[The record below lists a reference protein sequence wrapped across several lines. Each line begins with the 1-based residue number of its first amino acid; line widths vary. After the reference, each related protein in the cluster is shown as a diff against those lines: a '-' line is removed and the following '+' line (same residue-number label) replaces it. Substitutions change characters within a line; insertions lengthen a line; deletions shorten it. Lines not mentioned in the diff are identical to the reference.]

1 MSKKAGLGKGLGAI
15 FGENPTPVVAK
26 PEVKEVVE
34 GATQE
39 VAVKD
44 VVANPYQPR
53 KVFDEEKMQ
62 ELAASIKEYGVVQPL
77 VVRKKGKKYE
87 LVAGERRLRA
97 SKLAG
102 LKKVPVVVKEY
113 NDTEM
118 MEIALIENIQRHD
131 LNAIEEAQGI
141 KRLMDECKLTQ
152 EQVAVK
158 IGRSRTAVAN
168 ILRLLNLAQEVQNLI
183 SQDLLTM
190 GQAKQISTLR
200 SEEAQVTVAKSV
212 IEHGWNARTIE
223 EMIREMNDGKKVK
236 VVRET
241 VKTIFEK
248 KDKPEKKEKN
258 KEEKAKPDVFHKDF
272 ESKLIELLGTK
283 VKVNPK
289 ADGKNGGTI
298 EIEYYSPE
306 DLERIYEALQPKVE
320 IKPMEVQA
328 PRKLHV

>member
-1 MSKKAGLGKGLGAI
+1 
-15 FGENPTPVVAK
+15 
-26 PEVKEVVE
+26 
-34 GATQE
+34 
-39 VAVKD
+39 
-44 VVANPYQPR
+44 
-53 KVFDEEKMQ
+53 VFDEEKLE

-102 LKKVPVVVKEY
+102 LKKVPVVLKEY
-113 NDTEM
+113 DETEM

-158 IGRSRTAVAN
+158 VGRSRTAVAN
-168 ILRLLNLAQEVQNLI
+168 ILRLLNLAQEVQDLI
-183 SQDLLTM
+183 SQNLLSM

-200 SEEAQVTVAKSV
+200 SEEDQIMVAKSAV
-212 IEHGWNARTIE
+212 EQGWTARTTE
-223 EMIREMNDGKKVK
+223 EVVREMLEGKKVK

-241 VKTIFEK
+241 VKTIFDK
-248 KDKPEKKEKN
+248 KVKVKT
-258 KEEKAKPDVFHKDF
+258 KEEKPAQDVFHKDF
-272 ESKLIELLGTK
+272 ESKLVELLGTK

-289 ADGKNGGTI
+289 ADGKKGGTI

-320 IKPMEVQA
+320 IKPVEVA
-328 PRKLHV
+328 PRKLNV

>member
-1 MSKKAGLGKGLGAI
+1 MSKKTGGLGKGLGAI
-15 FGENPTPVVAK
+15 FGENPTPIVEK

-34 GATQE
+34 GTPQE
-39 VAVKD
+39 VAIKD
-44 VVANPYQPR
+44 IVANPYQPR
-53 KVFDEEKMQ
+53 KVFDEEKLE

-102 LKKVPVVVKEY
+102 LKKVPVVLKEY
-113 NDTEM
+113 DETEM

-158 IGRSRTAVAN
+158 VGRSRTAVAN
-168 ILRLLNLAQEVQNLI
+168 ILRLLNLAQEVQDLI
-183 SQDLLTM
+183 SQNLLSM

-200 SEEAQVTVAKSV
+200 SEEDQIMVAKSAV
-212 IEHGWNARTIE
+212 EQGWTARTTE
-223 EMIREMNDGKKVK
+223 EVVREMLEGKKVK

-241 VKTIFEK
+241 VKTIFDK
-248 KDKPEKKEKN
+248 KVKVKT
-258 KEEKAKPDVFHKDF
+258 KEEKPAQDVFHKDF
-272 ESKLIELLGTK
+272 ESKLVELLGTK

-289 ADGKNGGTI
+289 ADGKKGGTI

-320 IKPMEVQA
+320 IKPVEVA
-328 PRKLHV
+328 PRKLNV

>member
-1 MSKKAGLGKGLGAI
+1 MSKKTGGLGKGLGAI
-15 FGENPTPVVAK
+15 FGENPTPVVEK
-26 PEVKEVVE
+26 PEVKEIVE
-34 GATQE
+34 GTPQE
-39 VAVKD
+39 VSIRD
-44 VVANPYQPR
+44 IVANPYQPR
-53 KVFDEEKMQ
+53 KVFDEEKLQ

-77 VVRKKGKKYE
+77 VVRKKGKRFE

-102 LKKVPVVVKEY
+102 LKKVPVVIKEY
-113 NDTEM
+113 DETEM

-141 KRLMDECKLTQ
+141 KRLMEECKLTQ

-158 IGRSRTAVAN
+158 VGRSRTAVAN
-168 ILRLLNLAQEVQNLI
+168 ILRLLNLAQEVQDLI
-183 SQDLLTM
+183 SQNLLSM

-200 SEEAQVTVAKSV
+200 SEEDQIMVAKSAV
-212 IEHGWNARTIE
+212 EQGWTARTTE
-223 EMIREMNDGKKVK
+223 EVVREMLEGKKVK

-241 VKTIFEK
+241 VKTIFDK
-248 KDKPEKKEKN
+248 KVKVKT
-258 KEEKAKPDVFHKDF
+258 KEEKPAQDVFHKDF
-272 ESKLIELLGTK
+272 ESKLVELLGTK

-289 ADGKNGGTI
+289 ADGKKGGTI

-320 IKPMEVQA
+320 IKPVEVA
-328 PRKLHV
+328 PRKLNV

>member
-1 MSKKAGLGKGLGAI
+1 MMSKKTGGLGKGLGAI
-15 FGENPTPVVAK
+15 FGENPTPIVEK

-34 GATQE
+34 GTPQE
-39 VAVKD
+39 VAIKD
-44 VVANPYQPR
+44 IVANPYQPR
-53 KVFDEEKMQ
+53 KVFDEEKLE

-102 LKKVPVVVKEY
+102 LKKVPVVLKEY
-113 NDTEM
+113 DEAEM

-158 IGRSRTAVAN
+158 VGRSRTAVAN
-168 ILRLLNLAQEVQNLI
+168 ILRLLNLAQEVQDLI
-183 SQDLLTM
+183 SQNLLSM

-200 SEEAQVTVAKSV
+200 SEEDQIMVAKSAV
-212 IEHGWNARTIE
+212 EQGWTARTTE
-223 EMIREMNDGKKVK
+223 EVVREMLEGKKVK

-241 VKTIFEK
+241 VKTIFDK
-248 KDKPEKKEKN
+248 KVKVKT
-258 KEEKAKPDVFHKDF
+258 KEEKPAQDVFHKDF
-272 ESKLIELLGTK
+272 ESKLVELLGTK

-289 ADGKNGGTI
+289 ADGKKGGTI

-320 IKPMEVQA
+320 IKPVEVA
-328 PRKLHV
+328 PRKLNV

>member
-15 FGENPTPVVAK
+15 FGENPTPIVEK
-26 PEVKEVVE
+26 PEIKEVVE
-34 GATQE
+34 GTPQE

-44 VVANPYQPR
+44 IIANPYQPR
-53 KVFDEEKMQ
+53 KVFDEEKLE

-77 VVRKKGKKYE
+77 VVRKKGKRYE

-102 LKKVPVVVKEY
+102 LKKVPVVLKEY
-113 NDTEM
+113 DDTEM

-141 KRLMDECKLTQ
+141 KRLMEECKLTQ

-158 IGRSRTAVAN
+158 VGRSRTAVAN
-168 ILRLLNLAQEVQNLI
+168 ILRLLNLAQEVQDLI
-183 SQDLLTM
+183 SQNLLTM
-190 GQAKQISTLR
+190 GQAKQIATLR
-200 SEEAQVTVAKSV
+200 SEEEQIKVAKSV
-212 IEHGWNARTIE
+212 IENGWSARTTE
-223 EMIREMNDGKKVK
+223 EMIREINDGKKVK
-236 VVRET
+236 IVRET
-241 VKTIFEK
+241 VKTIFDK
-248 KDKPEKKEKN
+248 KDKPEKKA
-258 KEEKAKPDVFHKDF
+258 KEEIAPDVFHKDF
-272 ESKLIELLGTK
+272 ESKLVQLLGTK

-289 ADGKNGGTI
+289 ANGKKGGTI

-320 IKPMEVQA
+320 IKPVEVQ
-328 PRKLHV
+328 PTRKLHV

>member
-1 MSKKAGLGKGLGAI
+1 MSKKTGGLGKGLGAI
-15 FGENPTPVVAK
+15 FGENPTPIVEK

-34 GATQE
+34 GTPQE
-39 VAVKD
+39 VAIKD
-44 VVANPYQPR
+44 IVANPYQPR
-53 KVFDEEKMQ
+53 KVFDEEKLE

-77 VVRKKGKKYE
+77 VVRKKGQKYE
-87 LVAGERRLRA
+87 LVAGERRVRA

-102 LKKVPVVVKEY
+102 LKKVPVVLKEY
-113 NDTEM
+113 DETEM

-158 IGRSRTAVAN
+158 VGRSRTAVAN
-168 ILRLLNLAQEVQNLI
+168 ILRLLNLAQEVQDLI
-183 SQDLLTM
+183 SQNLLSM
-190 GQAKQISTLR
+190 GQAKQIATLR
-200 SEEAQVTVAKSV
+200 SEEDQILVAKSAV
-212 IEHGWNARTIE
+212 EQGWTARTTE
-223 EMIREMNDGKKVK
+223 EVVREMLDGKKVK

-241 VKTIFEK
+241 VKTIFDK
-248 KDKPEKKEKN
+248 KVKVKT
-258 KEEKAKPDVFHKDF
+258 KEEKPAQDVFHKDF
-272 ESKLIELLGTK
+272 ESKLVELLGTK

-289 ADGKNGGTI
+289 TDKKKGGTI

-320 IKPMEVQA
+320 IKPVEVA
-328 PRKLHV
+328 PRKLNV

>member
-15 FGENPTPVVAK
+15 FGENPAPVMEK
-26 PEVKEVVE
+26 PEIKEVVE
-34 GATQE
+34 GTPQE
-39 VAVKD
+39 VAIKD
-44 VVANPYQPR
+44 IVANPYQPR
-53 KVFDEEKMQ
+53 KVFDEEKLQ
-62 ELAASIKEYGVVQPL
+62 ELSASIKEYGVVQPL
-77 VVRKKGKKYE
+77 VVRKKGRKYE

-102 LKKVPVVVKEY
+102 LKKVPVVLKEY
-113 NDTEM
+113 DDAEM

-158 IGRSRTAVAN
+158 VGRSRVAVAN

-183 SQDLLTM
+183 TQNLLSM

-200 SEEAQVTVAKSV
+200 SEEEQILVAKSAV
-212 IEHGWNARTIE
+212 EQGWTARTTE
-223 EMIREMNDGKKVK
+223 EVVREMLSGKKVK

-241 VKTIFEK
+241 VKTILDK
-248 KDKPEKKEKN
+248 KDKPEKQEKDT
-258 KEEKAKPDVFHKDF
+258 KTKLDVFHKDF
-272 ESKLIELLGTK
+272 ESRLVELLGTK

-289 ADGKNGGTI
+289 ADGKKGGTI

-320 IKPMEVQA
+320 IKPVEVQA

>member
-15 FGENPTPVVAK
+15 FGENPTPVVEK
-26 PEVKEVVE
+26 PEVKEIVE
-34 GATQE
+34 GTPKEIAL
-39 VAVKD
+39 KD
-44 VVANPYQPR
+44 IVANPYQPR
-53 KVFDEEKMQ
+53 KVFDEEKLA

-77 VVRKKGKKYE
+77 VVRQKGKKYE

-97 SKLAG
+97 SKIAG

-113 NDTEM
+113 DETEM

-141 KRLMDECKLTQ
+141 KRLMEECKLTQ

-158 IGRSRTAVAN
+158 VGRSRTAVAN

-183 SQDLLTM
+183 SENKLTM
-190 GQAKQISTLR
+190 GQAKQIATLR
-200 SEEAQVTVAKSV
+200 SEEQQISVAKS
-212 IEHGWNARTIE
+212 ILEHGWSARTTE
-223 EMIREMNDGKKVK
+223 EVIREMNEGKKVK
-236 VVRET
+236 IVRET
-241 VKTIFEK
+241 VKTIFDK
-248 KDKPEKKEKN
+248 KDKDDKKEKKN
-258 KEEKAKPDVFHKDF
+258 KPSDLFHKDF
-272 ESKLIELLGTK
+272 ESKLVELLGTK

-289 ADGKNGGTI
+289 ADGKKGGTI

-320 IKPMEVQA
+320 IKPVEVQA

>member
-1 MSKKAGLGKGLGAI
+1 MSKKTGGLGKGLGAI
-15 FGENPTPVVAK
+15 FGENPTPIVEK

-34 GATQE
+34 GTPQE
-39 VAVKD
+39 VAIKD
-44 VVANPYQPR
+44 IVANPYQPR
-53 KVFDEEKMQ
+53 KVFDEEKLE

-102 LKKVPVVVKEY
+102 LKKVPVVLKEY
-113 NDTEM
+113 DETEM

-158 IGRSRTAVAN
+158 VGRSRTAVAN
-168 ILRLLNLAQEVQNLI
+168 ILRLLNLAQEVQDLI
-183 SQDLLTM
+183 SQNLLSM
-190 GQAKQISTLR
+190 GQAKQIATLR
-200 SEEAQVTVAKSV
+200 SEEDQILVAKSAV
-212 IEHGWNARTIE
+212 EQGWTARTTE
-223 EMIREMNDGKKVK
+223 EVVREMLDGKKVK

-241 VKTIFEK
+241 VKTIFDK
-248 KDKPEKKEKN
+248 KVKVKT
-258 KEEKAKPDVFHKDF
+258 KEEKPAQDVFHKDF
-272 ESKLIELLGTK
+272 ESKLVELLGTK

-289 ADGKNGGTI
+289 ADGKKGGTI

-320 IKPMEVQA
+320 IKPVEVA
-328 PRKLHV
+328 PRKLNV

>member
-15 FGENPTPVVAK
+15 FGENPTPIVEK
-26 PEVKEVVE
+26 PEIKEVVE
-34 GATQE
+34 GTPQE

-44 VVANPYQPR
+44 IIANPYQPR
-53 KVFDEEKMQ
+53 KVFDEEKLE

-77 VVRKKGKKYE
+77 VVRKKGKRYE

-102 LKKVPVVVKEY
+102 LKKVPVVLKEY
-113 NDTEM
+113 DDTEM

-141 KRLMDECKLTQ
+141 KRLMEECKLTQ

-158 IGRSRTAVAN
+158 VGRSRTAVAN
-168 ILRLLNLAQEVQNLI
+168 ILRLLNLAQEVQDLI
-183 SQDLLTM
+183 SQNLLTM
-190 GQAKQISTLR
+190 GQAKQIATLR
-200 SEEAQVTVAKSV
+200 SEEEQIKVAKSV
-212 IEHGWNARTIE
+212 IENGWSARTTE
-223 EMIREMNDGKKVK
+223 EMIREINEGKKVK
-236 VVRET
+236 IVRET
-241 VKTIFEK
+241 VKTIFDK
-248 KDKPEKKEKN
+248 KDKPEKN
-258 KEEKAKPDVFHKDF
+258 AKEEIAPDVFHKDF
-272 ESKLIELLGTK
+272 ESKLVQLLGTK

-289 ADGKNGGTI
+289 ANGKKGGTI

-320 IKPMEVQA
+320 IKPVEVQ
-328 PRKLHV
+328 PTRKLHV

>member
-1 MSKKAGLGKGLGAI
+1 MSKKTGGLGKGLGAI
-15 FGENPTPVVAK
+15 FGENPTPIVEK

-34 GATQE
+34 GTPQE

-44 VVANPYQPR
+44 IVANPYQPR
-53 KVFDEEKMQ
+53 KVFDEEKLE

-102 LKKVPVVVKEY
+102 LKKVPVVLKEY
-113 NDTEM
+113 DETEM

-158 IGRSRTAVAN
+158 VGRSRTAVAN
-168 ILRLLNLAQEVQNLI
+168 ILRLLNLAQEVQDLI
-183 SQDLLTM
+183 SQNLLSM

-200 SEEAQVTVAKSV
+200 SEEDQIMVAKSAV
-212 IEHGWNARTIE
+212 EQGWTARTTE
-223 EMIREMNDGKKVK
+223 EVVREMREGKKVK

-241 VKTIFEK
+241 VKTIFDK
-248 KDKPEKKEKN
+248 KVKVKT
-258 KEEKAKPDVFHKDF
+258 KEEKPAQDVFHKDF
-272 ESKLIELLGTK
+272 ESKLVELLGTK

-289 ADGKNGGTI
+289 ADGKKGGTI

-320 IKPMEVQA
+320 IKPVEVA
-328 PRKLHV
+328 PRKLNV

>member
-1 MSKKAGLGKGLGAI
+1 MSKKTGGLGKGLGAI
-15 FGENPTPVVAK
+15 FGENPTPIVEK

-34 GATQE
+34 GTPQE

-44 VVANPYQPR
+44 IVANPYQPR
-53 KVFDEEKMQ
+53 KVFDEEKLE

-102 LKKVPVVVKEY
+102 LKKVPVVLKEY
-113 NDTEM
+113 DETEM

-158 IGRSRTAVAN
+158 VGRSRTAVAN
-168 ILRLLNLAQEVQNLI
+168 ILRLLNLAQEVQDLI
-183 SQDLLTM
+183 SQNLLSM

-200 SEEAQVTVAKSV
+200 SEEDQIMVAKSAV
-212 IEHGWNARTIE
+212 EQGWTARTTE
-223 EMIREMNDGKKVK
+223 EVVREMLEGKKVK

-241 VKTIFEK
+241 VKTIFDK
-248 KDKPEKKEKN
+248 KVKVKT
-258 KEEKAKPDVFHKDF
+258 KEEKPAQDVFHKDF
-272 ESKLIELLGTK
+272 ESKLVELLGTK
-283 VKVNPK
+283 VKVSPK
-289 ADGKNGGTI
+289 ADGKKGGTI

-320 IKPMEVQA
+320 IKPVEVA
-328 PRKLHV
+328 PRKLNV

>member
-15 FGENPTPVVAK
+15 FGENPTPGVEK
-26 PEVKEVVE
+26 PEVKEIVE
-34 GATQE
+34 GTPKEIAL
-39 VAVKD
+39 KD
-44 VVANPYQPR
+44 IVANPYQPR
-53 KVFDEEKMQ
+53 KVFDEEKLA

-77 VVRKKGKKYE
+77 VVRQKGKKYE

-97 SKLAG
+97 SKIAG

-113 NDTEM
+113 DETEM

-141 KRLMDECKLTQ
+141 KRLMEECKLTQ

-158 IGRSRTAVAN
+158 VGRSRTAVAN
-168 ILRLLNLAQEVQNLI
+168 ILRLLNLAQEVQDLI
-183 SQDLLTM
+183 SENKLTM

-200 SEEAQVTVAKSV
+200 SEEQQISVAKS
-212 IEHGWNARTIE
+212 ILEHGWSARTTE
-223 EMIREMNDGKKVK
+223 EVIREMNEGKKVK
-236 VVRET
+236 IVRET
-241 VKTIFEK
+241 VKTIFDKKAKDDKKEK
-248 KDKPEKKEKN
+248 KDKPS
-258 KEEKAKPDVFHKDF
+258 DLFHKDF
-272 ESKLIELLGTK
+272 ESKLVELLGTK

-289 ADGKNGGTI
+289 ADGKKGGTI

-320 IKPMEVQA
+320 IKPVEVQA

>member
-1 MSKKAGLGKGLGAI
+1 MSKKTGGLGKGLGAI
-15 FGENPTPVVAK
+15 FGENPTPIVEK

-34 GATQE
+34 GTPQE

-44 VVANPYQPR
+44 IVANPYQPR
-53 KVFDEEKMQ
+53 KVFDEEKLE

-102 LKKVPVVVKEY
+102 LKKVPVVLKEY
-113 NDTEM
+113 DETEM

-158 IGRSRTAVAN
+158 VGRSRTAVAN
-168 ILRLLNLAQEVQNLI
+168 ILRLLNLAQEVQDLI
-183 SQDLLTM
+183 SQNLLSM

-200 SEEAQVTVAKSV
+200 SEEDQIMVAKSAV
-212 IEHGWNARTIE
+212 EQGWTARTTE
-223 EMIREMNDGKKVK
+223 EVVREMLEGKKVK

-241 VKTIFEK
+241 VKTIFDK
-248 KDKPEKKEKN
+248 KVKVKT
-258 KEEKAKPDVFHKDF
+258 KEEKPAQDVFHKDF
-272 ESKLIELLGTK
+272 ESKLVELLGTK

-289 ADGKNGGTI
+289 ADGKKGGTI

-320 IKPMEVQA
+320 IKPVEVA
-328 PRKLHV
+328 PRKLNV

>member
-1 MSKKAGLGKGLGAI
+1 MSKKTGGLGKGLGAI
-15 FGENPTPVVAK
+15 FGENPTPIVEK
-26 PEVKEVVE
+26 PEVKEIVE
-34 GATQE
+34 GTPQE

-44 VVANPYQPR
+44 IVANPYQPR
-53 KVFDEEKMQ
+53 KVFDEEKLE

-102 LKKVPVVVKEY
+102 LKKVPVVLKEY
-113 NDTEM
+113 DETEM

-158 IGRSRTAVAN
+158 VGRSRTAVAN
-168 ILRLLNLAQEVQNLI
+168 ILRLLNLAQEVQDLI
-183 SQDLLTM
+183 SQNLLSM

-200 SEEAQVTVAKSV
+200 SEEDQIMVAKSAV
-212 IEHGWNARTIE
+212 EQGWTARTTE
-223 EMIREMNDGKKVK
+223 EVVREMLEGKKVK

-241 VKTIFEK
+241 VKTIFDK
-248 KDKPEKKEKN
+248 KVKVKT
-258 KEEKAKPDVFHKDF
+258 KEEKPAQDVFHKDF
-272 ESKLIELLGTK
+272 ESKLVELLGTK

-289 ADGKNGGTI
+289 ADGKKGGTI

-320 IKPMEVQA
+320 IKPVEVA
-328 PRKLHV
+328 PRKLNV

>member
-15 FGENPTPVVAK
+15 FGENPTPVVEK

-34 GATQE
+34 GTPKEIAL
-39 VAVKD
+39 KD
-44 VVANPYQPR
+44 IVANPYQPR
-53 KVFDEEKMQ
+53 KVFDEEKLA

-77 VVRKKGKKYE
+77 VVRQKGKKYE

-97 SKLAG
+97 SKIAG

-113 NDTEM
+113 DETEM

-141 KRLMDECKLTQ
+141 KRLMEECKLTQ

-158 IGRSRTAVAN
+158 VGRSRTAVAN

-183 SQDLLTM
+183 SENKLTM
-190 GQAKQISTLR
+190 GQAKQIATLR
-200 SEEAQVTVAKSV
+200 SEEQQISVAKS
-212 IEHGWNARTIE
+212 ILEHGWSARTTE
-223 EMIREMNDGKKVK
+223 EVIREMNEGKKVK
-236 VVRET
+236 IVRET
-241 VKTIFEK
+241 VKTIFDK
-248 KDKPEKKEKN
+248 KDKAEKKEA
-258 KEEKAKPDVFHKDF
+258 KEKPSADIFHKDF
-272 ESKLIELLGTK
+272 ESKLVELLGTK

-289 ADGKNGGTI
+289 ADGKKGGTI

-320 IKPMEVQA
+320 FKPVEVQA

>member
-15 FGENPTPVVAK
+15 FGENPTPVMEK

-34 GATQE
+34 GTPQE

-44 VVANPYQPR
+44 IVANPYQPR
-53 KVFDEEKMQ
+53 KTFDEEKLQ

-102 LKKVPVVVKEY
+102 LKKVPVVLKEY
-113 NDTEM
+113 DETEM

-158 IGRSRTAVAN
+158 VGRSRTAVAN
-168 ILRLLNLAQEVQNLI
+168 ILRLLNLAQEVQDLI
-183 SQDLLTM
+183 SQNLLSM
-190 GQAKQISTLR
+190 GQAKQIATLR
-200 SEEAQVTVAKSV
+200 SEEDQILVAKSAV
-212 IEHGWNARTIE
+212 EQGWTARTTE
-223 EMIREMNDGKKVK
+223 EVVREMLDGKKVK

-241 VKTIFEK
+241 VKTIFDK
-248 KDKPEKKEKN
+248 KVKVKT
-258 KEEKAKPDVFHKDF
+258 KEEKPAQDVFHKDF
-272 ESKLIELLGTK
+272 ESKLVELLGTK

-289 ADGKNGGTI
+289 ADGKKGGTI

-320 IKPMEVQA
+320 IKPVEVA
-328 PRKLHV
+328 PRKLNV

>member
-15 FGENPTPVVAK
+15 FGENPTPVMEK

-34 GATQE
+34 GTPQE

-44 VVANPYQPR
+44 IVANPYQPR
-53 KVFDEEKMQ
+53 KTFDEEKLQ

-77 VVRKKGKKYE
+77 VVRKKGKRYE

-102 LKKVPVVVKEY
+102 LKKVPVVLKEY
-113 NDTEM
+113 DEAEM

-158 IGRSRTAVAN
+158 VGRSRTAVAN
-168 ILRLLNLAQEVQNLI
+168 ILRLLNLAQEVQDLI
-183 SQDLLTM
+183 SQNLLSM

-200 SEEAQVTVAKSV
+200 SEEEQILVAKSAV
-212 IEHGWNARTIE
+212 EQGWTARTTE
-223 EMIREMNDGKKVK
+223 EVVREILDGKKVK

-241 VKTIFEK
+241 VKTIF
-248 KDKPEKKEKN
+248 DKEDKAEKKEPKV
-258 KEEKAKPDVFHKDF
+258 KVKADVFHKDF
-272 ESKLIELLGTK
+272 ESKLVELLGTK

-289 ADGKNGGTI
+289 GNGKKGGTI
-298 EIEYYSPE
+298 EIEYYSAE

-320 IKPMEVQA
+320 IKPVEVQA

>member
-1 MSKKAGLGKGLGAI
+1 MSKKTGGLGKGLGAI
-15 FGENPTPVVAK
+15 FGENPTPIVEK

-34 GATQE
+34 GTPQE

-44 VVANPYQPR
+44 IVANPYQPR
-53 KVFDEEKMQ
+53 KVFDEEKLE

-102 LKKVPVVVKEY
+102 LKKVPVVLKEY
-113 NDTEM
+113 DETEM

-158 IGRSRTAVAN
+158 VGRSRTAVAN
-168 ILRLLNLAQEVQNLI
+168 ILRLLNLAQEVQDLI
-183 SQDLLTM
+183 SQNLLSM

-200 SEEAQVTVAKSV
+200 SEEDQIMVAKSAV
-212 IEHGWNARTIE
+212 EQGWTARTTE
-223 EMIREMNDGKKVK
+223 EVVREMLEGKKVK

-241 VKTIFEK
+241 VKTIFDK
-248 KDKPEKKEKN
+248 KVKVKTKE
-258 KEEKAKPDVFHKDF
+258 AKPDQDVFHKDF
-272 ESKLIELLGTK
+272 ESKLVELLGTK

-289 ADGKNGGTI
+289 ADGKKGGTI

-320 IKPMEVQA
+320 IKPVEVA
-328 PRKLHV
+328 PRKLNV

>member
-1 MSKKAGLGKGLGAI
+1 MSKKTGGLGKGLGAI
-15 FGENPTPVVAK
+15 FGENPTPIVEK

-34 GATQE
+34 GTPQE
-39 VAVKD
+39 VAIKD
-44 VVANPYQPR
+44 IVANPYQPR
-53 KVFDEEKMQ
+53 KVFDEEKLE

-102 LKKVPVVVKEY
+102 LKKVPVVLKEY
-113 NDTEM
+113 DETEM

-158 IGRSRTAVAN
+158 VGRSRTAVAN
-168 ILRLLNLAQEVQNLI
+168 ILRLLNLAQKVQDLI
-183 SQDLLTM
+183 SQNLLSM
-190 GQAKQISTLR
+190 GQAKQIATLR
-200 SEEAQVTVAKSV
+200 SEEDQILVAKSAV
-212 IEHGWNARTIE
+212 EQGWTARTTE
-223 EMIREMNDGKKVK
+223 EVVREMLDGKKVK

-241 VKTIFEK
+241 VKTIFDK
-248 KDKPEKKEKN
+248 KVKVKT
-258 KEEKAKPDVFHKDF
+258 KEEKPAQDVFHKDF
-272 ESKLIELLGTK
+272 ESKLVELLGTK

-289 ADGKNGGTI
+289 ADGKKGGTI

-320 IKPMEVQA
+320 IKPVEVA
-328 PRKLHV
+328 PRKLNV